1 MSNVPCERLEPRALL
16 AAIFWTGLAGD
27 GLWDTPE
34 NWAGLAVPT
43 SSDDVTINLSGTY
56 SVTVSAPTAAAAGT
70 LQLGGASGTQ
80 TLVIDGALALDSG
93 GTVTAN
99 GAVILRA
106 GGHLGGGGNL
116 QFNAGRFDWTGGTLA
131 GAAGTTA
138 TFFNGAVITL
148 GGASTKRLVSRSLTA
163 GFPSTLN
170 WSGGGDVEIENAFI
184 TSSGTVEVTAAATMR
199 LAGGA
204 TGGFGTTGPFRQPSG
219 NATFDLDVNIV
230 GIGPILIDGA
240 LTFSGGGTLRR
251 TITLGGSIIV
261 REESF
266 LVGGA
271 GHFEGPGT
279 LRYASGSHLS
289 ISTLIGPLARLE
301 VVGAA
306 TQLEVWSFSIG
317 VLSIRDGA
325 LVEAPAGP
333 SRAGALDIDAS
344 SRLDLRASAFVVDYT
359 GPSPIAQVA
368 ALLASGYAGGA
379 WTGSGVGTSSG
390 PAIGYAESTDL
401 FTTFPAMFGGTTV
414 DESSVL
420 LRLTRPGDANLDAQV
435 NLTDFNLLA
444 THFGQSGATWHQGNF
459 NYDARVNLIDFNL
472 LAGNFGQT
480 MGPRASG
487 GLGSHLRD
495 LLD

>member
-1 MSNVPCERLEPRALL
+1 MSSARCESLERRALF
-16 AAIFWTGLAGD
+16 AAVSWTGAAGD
-27 GLWDTPE
+27 GLWNTPA
-34 NWAGLAVPT
+34 NWSGLAVPT

-56 SVTVSAPTAAAAGT
+56 SVTVAATTGALART

-80 TLVIDGALALDSG
+80 TLMIDGALTLDAG

-99 GAVILRA
+99 GAVALHT
-106 GGHLGGGGNL
+106 GGQLGGGGNL

-131 GAAGTTA
+131 GAAGATA
-138 TFFNGAVITL
+138 TFFNGALVTL
-148 GGASTKRLVSRSLTA
+148 GGTGNKRLVSRNLTA

-170 WSGGGDVEIENAFI
+170 WSGGGDVELENAFI

-204 TGGFGTTGPFRQPSG
+204 TGGFETTGPFRQPSG
-219 NATFDLDVNIV
+219 GATFDLDVNII
-230 GIGPILIDGA
+230 GIGPITIDGA

-251 TITLGGSIIV
+251 TITLGGSIVI

-266 LVGGA
+266 FVGGP
-271 GHFEGPGT
+271 GHFQGPGT
-279 LRYASGSHLS
+279 LRYESGSHVS

-306 TQLEVWSFSIG
+306 TRLEAESFSVG

-344 SRLDLRASAFVVDYT
+344 SRLDLRGNAFVVDYT

-379 WTGSGVGTSSG
+379 WSGPGVGTSSG
-390 PAIGYAESTDL
+390 PSIGYAESTDL
-401 FTTFPAMFGGTTV
+401 FTTFPAPFAGTTV
-414 DESSVL
+414 DDSSIL
-420 LRLTRPGDANLDAQV
+420 LRLTRPGDANLDGQV
-435 NLTDFNLLA
+435 NLMDFNLLA
-444 THFGQSGATWHQGNF
+444 AHFGQSGATWHQGTF
-459 NYDARVNLIDFNL
+459 HYDARVNLLDFNL
-472 LAGNFGQT
+472 LAENFGQT
-480 MGPRASG
+480 VGPGADRG
-487 GLGSHLRD
+487 QGSHLRD